1 MQHHPVVLN
10 ETSRGIPFLGYV
22 VRGNGLRLNLR
33 SKRRFVTKMRNLT
46 QEIKDGWI
54 DQDIFAMRAG
64 CLLAFADK
72 ADSVGFRKKM
82 ASSVGMYPKGLYPRV
97 PWWRLAQ
104 HRRGLPRVGPPLH
117 HADEHEQQPWTAPR
131 PLALPRQII
140 VLKNTG

>member
-1 MQHHPVVLN
+1 MVNDYQRFVEEELHLQHHPVVLN

-82 ASSVGMYPKGLYPRV
+82 ASSVGMYPKGL
-97 PWWRLAQ
+97 
-104 HRRGLPRVGPPLH
+104 
-117 HADEHEQQPWTAPR
+117 
-131 PLALPRQII
+131 
-140 VLKNTG
+140 